1 MSRPGVLLHI
11 PSTQLEIMSIG
22 RNDPCHCGSGKKYKK
37 CCQELDRQADHTP
50 PETLD
55 NAFEDALESKFRG
68 QPEEGPD
75 QRLVHRLHPDTQV
88 LVMHPYSY
96 CKVAAMLTQLLLV
109 ARDSKWNKRID
120 FLTSI
125 QRLGTEELEE
135 KLRPLVVG
143 YDRKRLVEEGVAG
156 ESVWFRTAK
165 WPTIGTLSPEEA
177 INIRLATCELWK
189 RFCPDKPS
197 LEMVDDW
204 ITDGA
209 ACHFEDD
216 YEGALQAWYM
226 AIDFLL
232 DRVTPEM
239 KSLREAGEVLLP
251 NMFKGLS
258 ELVLGFGKVAT
269 DSSPMKLEL
278 ALVSIDLLKRVLA
291 TFPNDPD
298 APIIICEL
306 GDIYYLNGQLVEG
319 DEFYTLQLM
328 NHPGNLQILS
338 RFLDRILDS
347 FKAGVG
353 IVASARRGLLLVEQF
368 LPDAVEGDGVS
379 LWDYR
384 DELREIIADHSVPR

>member
-1 MSRPGVLLHI
+1 MN
-11 PSTQLEIMSIG
+11 IG
-22 RNDPCHCGSGKKYKK
+22 RNDPCHCRSGKKYKK
-37 CCQELDRQADHTP
+37 CCLERDRQADHTS

-55 NAFEDALESKFRG
+55 DAFKGAIESEFG
-68 QPEEGPD
+68 GPPEESPAQRMV
-75 QRLVHRLHPDTQV
+75 QRLYPTTELRQL
-88 LVMHPYSY
+88 HPYSLS
-96 CKVAAMLTQLLLV
+96 KITALISNLLIG
-109 ARDSKWNKRID
+109 ARDSNSNKRVEY
-120 FLTSI
+120 LASI

-165 WPTIGTLSPEEA
+165 WPTIGTLGAKEA
-177 INIRLATCELWK
+177 GIIGLATCELWR

-209 ACHFEDD
+209 ACHFADD
-216 YEGALQAWYM
+216 YEGALQFWHM

-232 DRVTPEM
+232 DRVTPGM
-239 KSLREAGEVLLP
+239 KSLKEAGDVLLP
-251 NMFKGLS
+251 KMFKGLPD
-258 ELVLGFGKVAT
+258 LVLGFAELAC
-269 DSSPMKLEL
+269 DSAPMKLEL
-278 ALVSIDLLKRVLA
+278 ALVCIDLLKRVLA

-298 APIIICEL
+298 APKLICDL

-319 DEFYTLQLM
+319 DEFYALQLM

-368 LPDAVEGDGVS
+368 LPDAVEGDAVS

-384 DELREIIADHSVPR
+384 DELREIIADHSVPH